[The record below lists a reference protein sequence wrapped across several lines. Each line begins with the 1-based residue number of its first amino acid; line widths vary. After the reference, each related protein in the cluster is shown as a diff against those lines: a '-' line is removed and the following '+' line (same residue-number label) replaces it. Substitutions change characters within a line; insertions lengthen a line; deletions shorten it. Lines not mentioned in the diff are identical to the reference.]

1 MLLNMVLIV
10 VGFALLIGSA
20 DRLVDAASDIAAR
33 FGISDRIVGLT
44 IVAIGTSLPE
54 LMVGITSASEGH
66 VDMALG
72 NVAGSCLANLLLI
85 LGITAII
92 TPVVLSKNTRR
103 FDIPVSIAATGVLLL
118 FANTGEGLSSVE
130 GFVLTALFAL
140 FIVHAVVQ
148 GMCDD
153 ADMPATEP
161 NVGDKD
167 GVDEEVEAGPKR
179 GMAVN
184 ILMLLLCSF
193 VLKVAADLVVDGSV
207 AIAQA
212 FGLSEHV
219 IGVTVVAIGT
229 CLPELVTAVM
239 AAARGNTDIAVGNVV
254 GSNISNLLL
263 VPGVTAMISP
273 MAYDAAFNVEF
284 LLIMACS
291 ALLLVFAKVGER
303 QTMTRFNGA
312 CYVALCAAYLATMMM

>member
-1 MLLNMVLIV
+1 MLLNMILIV
-10 VGFALLIGSA
+10 AGFALLICSA
-20 DRLVDAASDIAAR
+20 DRLVEAASDIAAR
-33 FGISDRIVGLT
+33 FGISDRVVGLT
-44 IVAIGTSLPE
+44 IVAVGTSLPE

-103 FDIPVSIAATGVLLL
+103 FDIPVSIGAAALLL
-118 FANTGEGLSSVE
+118 VFANTGEGLSAPE

-140 FIVHAVVQ
+140 FIAHAVI
-148 GMCDD
+148 GGLRED
-153 ADMPATEP
+153 A
-161 NVGDKD
+161 
-167 GVDEEVEAGPKR
+167 EEGAGRSADTDAFEGPER
-179 GMAVN
+179 GLVVN
-184 ILMLLLCSF
+184 ILILLVCSL
-193 VLKVAADLVVDGSV
+193 VLKVGADLVVDNAV
-207 AIAQA
+207 VIAQA
-212 FGLSEHV
+212 FGLSEHL
-219 IGVTVVAIGT
+219 IGVTVVALGT

-263 VPGVTAMISP
+263 VPGVTAMVSP

-284 LLIMACS
+284 LLIIGCS
-291 ALLLVFAKVGER
+291 VLLLVFARMGER
-303 QTMTRFNGA
+303 HTVTRLNGA
-312 CYVALCAAYLATMMM
+312 CFVALCAAYLVVMAL